1 MRIFTSFGVIAFLLL
16 FCFSPSSHAQTYI
29 MGSQALVTT
38 CNGVFTD
45 SGDNSAGYQPNED
58 LTMTFC
64 PDGGSGQNIQLVF
77 SGVNIIAGDELCFY
91 DGDDATADQIV
102 CYEAFMGASSFI
114 VQATAA
120 NASGCLTVVFISDA
134 SGQGNGWSADINCIQ
149 DCQTIFA
156 ELASTIPEVSPADTG
171 WIDICPGDRV
181 TLSGQGVYPQD
192 GVAYDQSDLTST
204 FTWDFGD
211 GNSALGPNVSHVYE
225 EPGGYIVQLTI
236 ADEQEC
242 TNINYISQ
250 RIRVA
255 TYPQFT
261 AGGNLPD
268 ELCAGDTISLDA
280 TVGSQNGGSVVSV
293 ESTPGGFQAGGIV
306 SDSLPLPDGVGV
318 PYSTSINFTDFSPGQ
333 TLTDIS
339 DLLGVCV
346 IMEHSWMYD
355 LDIYLECP
363 NGTQIIMQN
372 QEFIG
377 NEVHLGTPFEAD
389 DANTP
394 SPPAQGI
401 GAEYCWTPGSTNG
414 TWTEYAQSNDP
425 GGFGEYVLPEG
436 DYQTFDPMTDLIG
449 CPLNGEWTIEVWDQW
464 GSDNGWIFEW
474 SILFNEDLYPSLETY
489 QPQIIDFQWE
499 QIPSVISYSA
509 DSLAVEAAPVLGGE
523 ALYTFTVEDDFGC
536 VFDTSITIDVL
547 PFAHPDCYDCQESF
561 APLLDTIV
569 CEGETVSFNAASSTP
584 PSTASGFITNPQQ
597 EFGASTNPPSNP
609 LYLPLD
615 ISFINPGIIT
625 DPLTQIES
633 VCIDILTDWNDDLNI
648 FLEAPSGAQLELTTG
663 NGGGSDNYLQTCFS
677 PAATTP
683 ITDGN
688 GPFTGTFMP
697 EGDWSVLA
705 GEVINGQWNL
715 VVTDAFGFNDLGE
728 VLSWSI
734 TFNSINEPSY
744 SWSGVGLSCTNCPDP
759 DVTPLTSQD
768 YIVSSLD
775 NYGCSY
781 MDTVSVIVV
790 NEIEAPEVDCIS
802 SEEGSIIFSWL
813 PVGNFTEYEIRVI
826 NNGVPGPWQGPVTDL
841 AYTENNLSFGDEITL
856 EVRVY
861 VGGSPL
867 DCTILIDSSTCNY
880 DGCALSANLSSA
892 PADVSCNGNA
902 DGSAAIVAMG
912 GDMPYTYY
920 IVNDSV
926 PQANGN
932 FTGLSA
938 GNYAVVVTDGLGCV
952 DTVNFIINEPDSL
965 VVDIQVDQP
974 IACYDG
980 NMGMLTAAASG
991 GTPGYTYEWNTSP
1004 VENSATISNLFA
1016 DSYTVTVTDDES
1028 CTATATYDLMQPD
1041 SISISFNIV
1050 DSSCPSEAD
1059 GAIQATVSGGTAP
1072 LNLNWSNNGTGNEQ
1086 SNLLPGTYCLTV
1098 TDDNACEK
1106 VACVDVGSPN
1116 ALMVDAVITN
1126 AVLCNGGNTGTATVL
1141 VSGGNEPYTFLWNDP
1156 LAQTAQQANM
1166 LSAANYTV
1174 IITDDN
1180 DCEIST
1186 EVIIEEPDVL
1196 ELSFTTE
1203 EVLCNGGAE
1212 GSATAVVTGGT
1223 MPYSYAWGD
1232 GQNDETALN
1241 LPADDYSVTITDA
1254 NDCMV
1259 EGSISVTEPAT
1270 PVSLSIEQIQ
1280 MGCYGLSQNQLLV
1293 TAEGGTGPNYTYQWS
1308 NGQTQ
1313 ATATGLDTIS
1323 YTVSVFDE
1331 NGCEVSAFYT
1341 PEDLEPID
1349 FLIIDTPPNCNGYA
1363 DGRLGINQVS
1373 GGNGL
1378 EVEDYIIN
1386 WSSGATGPTA
1396 DNLLGGVT
1404 YSVTVTDSQGCEESK
1419 ERFLE
1424 EPIAISFNLDV
1435 VDALCFGNQDGSITV
1450 TNIIGENDNYTFNW
1464 SNGQASATASGL
1476 AAGAYS
1482 VTVTDEDGCFN
1493 ISTEEIEQP
1502 EELSIEY
1509 QTEDTPCFGT
1519 QGGSILAM
1527 VSGGVPTY
1535 SYNWSNGATQNN
1547 LEALGAGTYELVVTD
1562 LNGCTSTISATVE
1575 QPEPIQAAFEATDPS
1590 CFGAS
1595 DGSISITASGGSIPY
1610 RYSIDGDF
1618 YVGSSMLIALEA
1630 DDYQV
1635 SILDGNGCTFTDR
1648 VSLSNPP
1655 EFSVDA
1661 GSDSYTIT
1669 LGDSIDLYA
1678 NAENASG
1685 LVDFEWQAPY
1695 DGTLSCTFCEVT
1707 TSLPQVSIL
1716 YFLYGIDENGCEDT
1730 DMVHVYVDKPRVV
1743 AVPTGFT
1750 PNGDNNNDKLIVH
1763 GRRGTMVQYFQVFDR
1778 WGELLYEARDFEVN
1792 DSNYGWDGTF
1802 KGDEVNPGVYIWQLV
1817 VTYEDGME
1825 EAYYGE
1831 TTLIR

>member
-1 MRIFTSFGVIAFLLL
+1 MRIFTSFGVTAFLLL
-16 FCFSPSSHAQTYI
+16 FCFSFSSHAQTYV
-29 MGSQALVTT
+29 MGSQALVNT

-45 SGDNSAGYQPNED
+45 SGNNSAGYQANEN

-64 PDGGSGQNIQLVF
+64 PDGGTGQNVQLVF
-77 SGVNIIAGDELCFY
+77 SGVNIIDGDQLCFY
-91 DGDDATADQIV
+91 DGTDATAEEIV
-102 CYEAFMGASSFI
+102 CYDEFMGASSFI

-120 NASGCLTVVFISDA
+120 NSSGCLTIVFTSDA
-134 SGQGNGWSADINCIQ
+134 SNQGAGWSADINCIQ

-156 ELASTIPEVSPADTG
+156 DLASATPEVSPVDTG

-181 TLSGQGVYPQD
+181 TLAGQGIYPQN
-192 GVAYDQSDLTST
+192 GVDYNQSDLTST

-211 GNSALGPNVSHVYE
+211 GTSAVGPNVSHVYE

-236 ADEQEC
+236 EDEEEC

-255 TYPQFT
+255 TYPDFT

-268 ELCAGDTISLDA
+268 EVCAGDTITLDA
-280 TVGSQNGGSVVSV
+280 TVGSQNSGSVVSV
-293 ESTPGGFQAGGIV
+293 ESTPGGFQAGGVV

-318 PYSTSINFTDFSPGQ
+318 PYTTSINFTDFSPGQ
-333 TLTDIS
+333 TLTDIN

-377 NEVHLGTPFEAD
+377 NEVHLGTPYEAD
-389 DANTP
+389 DFNTP
-394 SPPAQGI
+394 FPPGQGV

-414 TWTEYAQSNDP
+414 TWTQYAQANDP

-436 DYQTFDPMTDLIG
+436 DYQTFDSMTDLIG

-499 QIPSVISYSA
+499 QIPSVISYST
-509 DSLAVEAAPVLGGE
+509 DSLTVEAAPVLGGE

-561 APLLDTIV
+561 APLLDTVI
-569 CEGETVSFNAASSTP
+569 CEGETVSFNAASNTP
-584 PSTASGFITNPQQ
+584 PSTLTGFVTNPQQ

-609 LYLPLD
+609 LFLPLD
-615 ISFINPGIIT
+615 ISYINPGVLT
-625 DPLTQIES
+625 DPLSQIES
-633 VCIDILTDWNDDLNI
+633 ICIDILTDWNADLNI
-648 FLEAPSGAQLELTTG
+648 ILQAPSGAQLDLSIG
-663 NGGGSDNYLQTCFS
+663 NGGGSDNYTQTCFS
-677 PAATTP
+677 PTATDP
-683 ITDGN
+683 ISSGT
-688 GPFTGTFMP
+688 GPFSGTFIP
-697 EGDWSVLA
+697 DGDWSVLT
-705 GEVINGQWNL
+705 GEVINGEWNL
-715 VVTDAFGFNDLGE
+715 VVTDAFGFNDIGE

-744 SWSGVGLSCTNCPDP
+744 SWSGTGLSCSNCPDP
-759 DVTPLTSQD
+759 DATPTTSQD

-775 NYGCSY
+775 NYGCVY

-802 SEEGSIIFSWL
+802 SEDGSITFSWL
-813 PVGNFTEYEIRVI
+813 PVGNFTEYEIRVTT
-826 NNGVPGPWQGPVTDL
+826 NGTPGPWQGPVTDL
-841 AYTENNLSFGDEITL
+841 TYTENNLSFGDEITL

-861 VGGSPL
+861 VGGSSL
-867 DCTILIDSSTCNY
+867 DCTILIGSSTCIY
-880 DGCALSANLSSA
+880 DGCGLSANLSSTPEDA
-892 PADVSCNGNA
+892 SCNGSA
-902 DGSAAIVAMG
+902 DGSASIVAMG

-920 IVNDSV
+920 LVSDPT
-926 PQANGN
+926 PQTNGN
-932 FTGLSA
+932 FAGLSA
-938 GNYAVVVTDGLGCV
+938 GNYAVVVEDGLGCA

-965 VVDIQVDQP
+965 LVDILVDQP
-974 IACYDG
+974 IDCYDG
-980 NMGMLTAAASG
+980 NMGILSAIPNG
-991 GTPGYTYEWNTSP
+991 GVPGYTFEWNTSP
-1004 VENSATISNLFA
+1004 VETDATINNLIA
-1016 DSYTVTVTDDES
+1016 ATYAVTVTDDEN
-1028 CTATATYDLMQPD
+1028 CTATASFELTQPD
-1041 SISISFNIV
+1041 SISVSFNVV

-1059 GAIQATVSGGTAP
+1059 GAIQATVSGGTPP
-1072 LNLNWSNNGTGNEQ
+1072 LMLNWSNSGTGNEQ
-1086 SNLLPGTYCLTV
+1086 NDLLPGTYCLTI
-1098 TDDNACEK
+1098 TDANGCEK
-1106 VACVDVGSPN
+1106 VACVDVESPN
-1116 ALMVDAVITN
+1116 ALAVDSVIAN
-1126 AVLCNGGNTGTATVL
+1126 AVLCNGENTGSASVL
-1141 VSGGNEPYTFLWNDP
+1141 VSGGNEPYNFLWDDP
-1156 LAQTAQQANM
+1156 LAQTEQEASM
-1166 LSAANYTV
+1166 LSADTYTV
-1174 IITDDN
+1174 IITDAN
-1180 DCEIST
+1180 GCEISA
-1186 EVIIEEPDVL
+1186 EVLVEEPEAL
-1196 ELSFTTE
+1196 ELSFTGDD
-1203 EVLCNGGAE
+1203 VLCNGGAD
-1212 GSATAVVTGGT
+1212 GTATAVVEGGT
-1223 MPYSYAWGD
+1223 MPYDYNWEN
-1232 GQNDETALN
+1232 GQDEETAIN
-1241 LPADDYSVTITDA
+1241 LPADDYAITITDA
-1254 NDCMV
+1254 NGCMI
-1259 EGSISVTEPAT
+1259 EGSTSIAEPAT
-1270 PVSLSIEQIQ
+1270 SVSLNIEQIQ
-1280 MGCYGLSQNQLLV
+1280 MGCFGLSENELLV
-1293 TAEGGTGPNYTYQWS
+1293 TAEGGTGINYTYEWS
-1308 NGQTQ
+1308 DGQMQ
-1313 ATATGLDTIS
+1313 ATATGLDTVS
-1323 YTVSVFDE
+1323 YSVSVFDE
-1331 NGCEVSAFYT
+1331 NGCEAIASYT

-1349 FLIIDTPPNCNGYA
+1349 FLIIDTPPSCNGYE
-1363 DGRLGINQVS
+1363 DGRLGINQIS
-1373 GGNGL
+1373 GGTGV
-1378 EVEDYIIN
+1378 EVEDYNIN
-1386 WSSGATGPTA
+1386 WSSGSSGPTA

-1404 YSVTVTDSQGCEESK
+1404 YSVTVTDSQGCQEVK

-1435 VDALCFGNQDGSITV
+1435 TDALCFGNQDGSISV
-1450 TNIIGENDNYTFNW
+1450 NNIVGENDNYTFIW
-1464 SNGQASATASGL
+1464 SNGQTNATATGL

-1482 VTVTDEDGCFN
+1482 VTVTDDAGCFS

-1502 EELSIEY
+1502 TELSIEY

-1519 QGGSILAM
+1519 QEGSIFATAT
-1527 VSGGVPTY
+1527 GGIPTY
-1535 SYNWSNGATQNN
+1535 TFNWSNGATQNN
-1547 LEALGAGTYELVVTD
+1547 LEELGAGTYELMVTD
-1562 LNGCTSTISATVE
+1562 LNGCTNSITATIE
-1575 QPEPIQAAFEATDPS
+1575 QPNPILATFEVTDPS
-1590 CFGAS
+1590 CFGFS
-1595 DGSISITASGGSIPY
+1595 DGSISITASGGTIPY
-1610 RYSIDGDF
+1610 RYSTDGDF

-1630 DDYQV
+1630 DDYTV
-1635 SILDGNGCTFTDR
+1635 SIQDGNGCVFTDR
-1648 VSLSNPP
+1648 VTLTNPP
-1655 EFSVDA
+1655 AFSVDA

-1678 NAENASG
+1678 NSENANG

-1695 DGTLSCTFCEVT
+1695 EGTLSCTACEVT
-1707 TSLPQVSIL
+1707 NSLPQVSIL

-1730 DMVHVYVDKPRVV
+1730 DMVHVYVEKPRVV

-1778 WGELLYEARDFEVN
+1778 WGELLYEAKDFEVN

-1802 KGDEVNPGVYIWQLV
+1802 KGDTVNPGVYIWQLV